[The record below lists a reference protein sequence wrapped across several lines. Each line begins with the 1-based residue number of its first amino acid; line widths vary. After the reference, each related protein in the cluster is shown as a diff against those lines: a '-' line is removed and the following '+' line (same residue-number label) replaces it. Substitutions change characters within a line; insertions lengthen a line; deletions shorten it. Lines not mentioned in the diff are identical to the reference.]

1 MFQYQVPKTFLRR
14 AGPYLKAFFIPTGEL
29 LASSLALEFWRIHK
43 IVSAKNIEKTY
54 KDGQDL
60 SNIITEEKRLLAIYG
75 SKTIHLIEAII
86 KYDAE
91 KVIRPKCTFNIISKL
106 PPLRDWIHDVRWLY
120 DDSNTSIIQE
130 ISSHQSTSNLSTKK
144 INNSSELAVAFA
156 HNFVEIWD
164 VQQLCCVYSIQC
176 EDLCILC
183 SARFFGN
190 TRDSLILASGTAF
203 NQVILWKITQKNE
216 KGRGVVFK
224 RLIGHEGSVFGVRF
238 NDDGKVIASVSD
250 DRTIRVWKIT
260 DDNPKPLI
268 LYGHMARVWDCL
280 ILNDHLISISED
292 STCRVW
298 HNRIS
303 RNMNDDDISDVD
315 CLACW
320 EGHVGKNIW
329 SLAINPS
336 KTIVA
341 TGGGDSGIRLWSLSS
356 VTNNKIDSE
365 KDLVKI
371 TLPSVDTYI
380 QLNESS
386 QIPLPSREHVRNFV
400 LVDYCTIVIATNF
413 GCLLKHNYITNEWT
427 SLNNSTN
434 LQNYTMMKA
443 SKCGRIVCCGSI
455 DGNIYVISVN
465 KEFKTIKKKL
475 HEFKVFEIFFEESSD
490 PDIIYVISHAVH
502 NDIYILKLELN
513 CKINNV
519 PKFEIYH
526 KLLVPQNFL
535 LMSLA
540 FCPPHNLLVCGSRES
555 GLIIFN
561 MTHNTIDRKL
571 DKSTIELSPV
581 IYLKDTHRKQA
592 VTSVALKFNSSE
604 SNNGDDLL
612 NIYTSGR
619 DGGYV
624 KYRLRCLPTSGI
636 YNNSEDGSKIIESCH
651 NGDYLLEKSVDDES
665 LSINTNLDLISG
677 YDLILEEIYRA
688 KITKGWIEKVMF
700 VDDELILL
708 GFYKKRFF
716 VYNDTK
722 KFEMLSI
729 ACGGAHRVWHFKAQD
744 KRMNKASFMFIRK
757 ENVFIYSRETTI
769 SNDGF
774 NEYKLQENFHGKEC
788 RNVRFLSYSPKVPHN
803 YRLFKSDP
811 IIFATGAEDSLLRLF
826 QYIPDEKENRLFSL
840 CSIKKHSSVIKNIEW
855 SFGNE
860 LLLFSCGASEELTCW
875 KVEIDVS
882 HNQKKTSTQ
891 TPFVNINC
899 LEWASCPVVSEILE
913 TRIMDTSVCSIST
926 NNEYHI
932 IAAVYS
938 DSILRVWLFDEEKR
952 SFFLIGMSKFHNKC
966 ILQIENVVIKAKESM
981 TEDGI
986 LLFTSATDG
995 RIAVWDIS
1003 HYIHSYLVSYTTE
1016 LKFQHH
1022 TPYNLGTPIFS
1033 YQAHQSGVNCLALHQ
1048 MTNLTTSN
1056 FIKESY
1062 MVVTGGEDNA
1072 IAAIIL
1078 EFTYHEFK
1086 GPNSGIRIINGSTIL
1101 STSIDQ
1107 RLNLWNITFK
1117 NLINNDEISEQSE
1130 ESKFEL
1136 IKSEFVNV
1144 CDPCCMDVLRIND
1157 GNDKNDKLMIATSGI
1172 GIELFQINL

>member
-1 MFQYQVPKTFLRR
+1 
-14 AGPYLKAFFIPTGEL
+14 PYLKAFFIPTGEL
-29 LASSLALEFWRIHK
+29 LASSLVLEFWRIHR
-43 IVSAKNIEKTY
+43 IVPAKSIEKTY
-54 KDGQDL
+54 KDGQNL

-75 SKTIHLIEAII
+75 SKTIHLVEAII
-86 KYDAE
+86 KYDSE
-91 KVIRPKCTFNIISKL
+91 KAIQPSCTFNIASKL
-106 PPLRDWIHDVRWLY
+106 PPLRDWIHDARWLY

-130 ISSHQSTSNLSTKK
+130 ISSHQSTSNLSIEKL
-144 INNSSELAVAFA
+144 NNPSELAVAFA
-156 HNFVEIWD
+156 HNFVEIWN
-164 VQQLCCVYSIQC
+164 VQQICCVYSIKC

-203 NQVILWKITQKNE
+203 SQVIIWKIAQKNE
-216 KGRGVVFK
+216 EGRGIVFK

-238 NDDGKVIASVSD
+238 NDDGNVIASVSD
-250 DRTIRVWKIT
+250 DRTIRIWKIT
-260 DDNPKPLI
+260 DDNLKPLV

-280 ILNDHLISISED
+280 ILDDHLISISED

-303 RNMNDDDISDVD
+303 RSVNVDDISDVD

-356 VTNNKIDSE
+356 VTNNKIGVYVVKFEKYNFIIFNLRLYLCIDSE
-365 KDLVKI
+365 KDLIKV

-386 QIPLPSREHVRNFV
+386 QIPLPSREHIRNFV
-400 LVDYCTIVIATNF
+400 LIDYCTIVTATNF
-413 GCLLKHNYITNEWT
+413 GCLLKHNHITNEWT

-455 DGNIYVISVN
+455 DGHVYVVSVN

-490 PDIIYVISHAVH
+490 PDIIYVISHAVY

-513 CKINNV
+513 CKSDNI

-540 FCPPHNLLVCGSRES
+540 FCPRYNLLVCGSRES
-555 GLIIFN
+555 GLIIFS
-561 MTHNTIDRKL
+561 MAHNTIDRKL
-571 DKSTIELSPV
+571 DKSTIELSPA

-592 VTSVALKFNSSE
+592 VTSVAIKLDSLE
-604 SNNGDDLL
+604 SNNGDGLL

-624 KYRLRCLPTSGI
+624 KYRLRSLPITGKF
-636 YNNSEDGSKIIESCH
+636 YNNSEDGSKITESCY
-651 NGDYLLEKSVDDES
+651 NGDYLL
-665 LSINTNLDLISG
+665 G
-677 YDLILEEIYRA
+677 
-688 KITKGWIEKVMF
+688 KVMF

-708 GFYKKRFF
+708 GFFKKRFF

-729 ACGGAHRVWHFKAQD
+729 ACGGAHRVWHFKTQD

-757 ENVFIYSRETTI
+757 ENVFIYSRETTTT
-769 SNDGF
+769 NDGF

-788 RNVRFLSYSPKVPHN
+788 RNVRFLPYPPKISHN
-803 YRLFKSDP
+803 YHLFKSDS

-826 QYIPDEKENRLFSL
+826 QYIPDEKENHLFSL

-875 KVEIDVS
+875 KIEINSS
-882 HNQKKTSTQ
+882 HDQKETSSQ

-899 LEWASCPVVSEILE
+899 LEWASCPAVSEVLE
-913 TRIMDTSVCSIST
+913 TRIMDTSICPIST

-938 DSILRVWLFDEEKR
+938 DSVLRIWLFDEKKR
-952 SFFLIGMSKFHNKC
+952 NFFLIGTSKFHNKC
-966 ILQIENVVIKAKESM
+966 ILQVENVIIKAKESM
-981 TEDGI
+981 NEDGI

-1003 HYIHSYLVSYTTE
+1003 RYIHSYLVSYATE
-1016 LKFQHH
+1016 VNFPHH
-1022 TPYNLGTPIFS
+1022 TPYDLGTPIFS
-1033 YQAHQSGVNCLALHQ
+1033 YQAHQSGVNCLALQHLI
-1048 MTNLTTSN
+1048 NSATSN
-1056 FIKESY
+1056 LVKELY

-1072 IAAIIL
+1072 IAAMIL

-1086 GPNSGIRIINGSTIL
+1086 GTNSDTKCGKWTAEQSINDILKMEFAHGSSIQGINIIDDSTIL

-1117 NLINNDEISEQSE
+1117 NL

-1136 IKSEFVNV
+1136 IKSEFIDV
-1144 CDPCCMDVLRIND
+1144 CDPSCMDVLRFND
-1157 GNDKNDKLMIATSGI
+1157 GNDKNDKLMIAISGV